1 METRANYVL
10 IGAFTLAGILGIVGF
25 FLWFARI
32 ELDRQFAYYDVRFP
46 SVSGLSTAS
55 DVRFSG
61 LPVGQV
67 VSVGLAPNGDGSILV
82 RVEIDAQT
90 PVRTD
95 SVATIEAQG
104 VTGVSF
110 VGIDPGSPD
119 APLLERA
126 PGAPVPEIEAGR
138 STLQSLSEDAP
149 RLLEEALKITEGLAG
164 LVTEENSA
172 RIERTLTNI
181 EEASVKF
188 AAALEDF
195 STVTSSVS
203 EFAGQIDSFNATL
216 EELTGSLS
224 GVLETADDTL
234 VSIGTLAEDS
244 RGSLAVLNET
254 LESTRT
260 LMTEAE
266 AYVAGDLALATGEVT
281 RVVTELGTQVE
292 VLGAETRQMLDAFTT
307 TGTTATARL
316 TEAEATLAAT
326 DSAIAR
332 LVVTLDAVDEAAE
345 SFDTLMVEDGAALV
359 AEARAAFAQAA
370 TVIDTIGTV
379 AETDLPVMIADLRS
393 ATATVSR
400 VVEEVGTDLSSAS
413 GRVDEL
419 MGTAQ
424 GMVTQV
430 TATFADANETLTAIN
445 GALETGD
452 AALEAAGRAFD
463 GADRLINAE
472 AAAIVADLR
481 TTIARLDGVIAGVAE
496 DLPAISEDLRSASAA
511 AEATFATIGQTVARA
526 AGPIETFAATGLTDY
541 TRLAQEA
548 RTLVNNL
555 DALTTQIQRDPA
567 RFFLN
572 QQTPDFR
579 R

>member
-10 IGAFTLAGILGIVGF
+10 IGAFTLAGLLGIVGF

-32 ELDRQFAYYDVRFP
+32 ELDRQFAYYDIRFP

-67 VSVGLAPNGDGSILV
+67 VSVGLAPDGEGTVLV
-82 RVEIDAQT
+82 RVEIDAET
-90 PVRTD
+90 PVRID
-95 SVATIEAQG
+95 SIATIEAQG

-110 VGIDPGSPD
+110 VGISPGSPD
-119 APLLERA
+119 APLLERDSG
-126 PGAPVPEIEAGR
+126 GAVPEIEAGR
-138 STLQSLSEDAP
+138 STLQSLSDDAP
-149 RLLEEALKITEGLAG
+149 RLLDEALTIMEGLSG
-164 LVTEENSA
+164 LVTEENSS

-181 EEASVKF
+181 EEASNNF

-203 EFAGQIDSFNATL
+203 DFARQIDSFNATL
-216 EELTGSLS
+216 EELTGALS
-224 GVLETADDTL
+224 GVLATADDTL
-234 VSIGTLAEDS
+234 VSVGTLAEDS
-244 RGSLAVLNET
+244 RGSLEVLNET
-254 LESTRT
+254 LNSTRA

-266 AYVAGDLALATGEVT
+266 RYVAGDLTEATGEVT
-281 RVVTELGTQVE
+281 RVVTAFGAQIE
-292 VLGAETRQMLDAFTT
+292 VIGAETLTMLDALAT

-326 DSAIAR
+326 DAAIAR
-332 LVVTLDAVDEAAE
+332 LLITLDAVDEAADT
-345 SFDTLMVEDGAALV
+345 FDTLMAEDGAALV
-359 AEARAAFAQAA
+359 AEARAAIAQASN
-370 TVIDTIGTV
+370 VIDTIGTV

-393 ATATVSR
+393 ATSTVSN
-400 VVEEVGTDLSSAS
+400 VVSEVGATLSSAS
-413 GRVDEL
+413 GRVDTL
-419 MGTAQ
+419 METAD
-424 GMVTQV
+424 GMVARV
-430 TATFADANETLTAIN
+430 TTTFANANDTLSAIN
-445 GALETGD
+445 GALETGNT
-452 AALEAAGRAFD
+452 ALEAATRVFD
-463 GADRLINAE
+463 GADRLVNEE
-472 AAAIVADLR
+472 AAAIVANLR
-481 TTIARLDGVIAGVAE
+481 ATIGRLDGVIAGVAE
-496 DLPAISEDLRSASAA
+496 DIPAISADLRAASET
-511 AEATFATIGQTVARA
+511 AEAAFAAIGRTVSSS
-526 AGPIETFAATGLTDY
+526 AGPIETFATTGLPDY

-572 QQTPDFR
+572 RQTPDFR

>member
-10 IGAFTLAGILGIVGF
+10 IGVFTLAGILGIVGF

-32 ELDRQFAYYDVRFP
+32 ELDRQFAYYDIRFS

-67 VSVGLAPNGDGSILV
+67 VSVGLAPDGDGAILV
-82 RVEIDAQT
+82 RVEIDAAT

-110 VGIDPGSPD
+110 VGIGPGSAD
-119 APLLERA
+119 APLLVRG
-126 PGAPVPEIEAGR
+126 PGEPFPEIESGR

-149 RLLEEALKITEGLAG
+149 RLLEEALEITEGLAG

-172 RIERTLTNI
+172 RIQRTLTNI
-181 EEASVKF
+181 EEASDNF
-188 AAALEDF
+188 SAALEDF

-203 EFAGQIDSFNATL
+203 DFARQIDSFNATL
-216 EELTGSLS
+216 EELTGALS
-224 GVLETADDTL
+224 GVLATADDTL

-244 RGSLAVLNET
+244 RSSLEVLNET
-254 LESTRT
+254 LSSTRT

-266 AYVAGDLALATGEVT
+266 RYVSGDLSTSTGEVT
-281 RVVTELGTQVE
+281 RVMTALGAQVE
-292 VLGAETRQMLDAFTT
+292 VIGADARVMLDALTT

-316 TEAEATLAAT
+316 TEAEATLAAA

-332 LVVTLDAVDEAAE
+332 LLVTLDAVDEAAD
-345 SFDTLMVEDGAALV
+345 SFDLLMEEDGAALV
-359 AEARAAFAQAA
+359 AEARAAFGQAA
-370 TVIDTIGTV
+370 TVIDRIGAV
-379 AETDLPVMIADLRS
+379 AETDLPVMISDLRG

-400 VVEEVGTDLSSAS
+400 VVEEVGADLASAS
-413 GRVDEL
+413 GQIDGLTTGAE
-419 MGTAQ
+419 A
-424 GMVTQV
+424 MVAQV
-430 TATFADANETLTAIN
+430 TATFADANATLSAIN
-445 GALETGD
+445 GALATGD
-452 AALEAAGRAFD
+452 KALEAAARAFD
-463 GADRLINAE
+463 GADRLINEE
-472 AAAIVADLR
+472 ASAIVADLR
-481 TTIARLDGVIAGVAE
+481 TTIGRLDGAIATVAE
-496 DLPAISEDLRSASAA
+496 DIPAIGTDLQAASEA
-511 AEATFATIGQTVARA
+511 AEAAFATLDRTLSGIAGPAETFAT
-526 AGPIETFAATGLTDY
+526 TGLADY